1 MLEVFNM
8 LDANVAMPRENRM
21 TYTSRGIPIVGLVI
35 SLVVTN
41 AGAQESQLPRPKAT
55 AMAWVDANQ
64 ATLKQVSDDLWTF
77 SEVGLRE
84 FKSNERLEP
93 ADLETKQMQYLY
105 PEGEAFVF
113 MDTSTYEQVH
123 LQVDQLGENRFYLT
137 DSMMVEVLFYD
148 GRAIGVTPPIFVELK
163 VVQTEPGFKGDTSSN
178 ATKPAKLESGLET
191 NVPLFVNEGEYLKI
205 DTRTGAYVERVKK

>member
-1 MLEVFNM
+1 MYDMSEIRKGLKIKLDGNPYTIIEFQFVKPGKGQSFTRTRVKNM
-8 LDANVAMPRENRM
+8 ITGA
-21 TYTSRGIPIVGLVI
+21 VI
-35 SLVVTN
+35 DRT
-41 AGAQESQLPRPKAT
+41 
-55 AMAWVDANQ
+55 
-64 ATLKQVSDDLWTF
+64 
-77 SEVGLRE
+77 

-105 PEGEAFVF
+105 PEGDAYVF
-113 MDTSTYEQVH
+113 MDTSSYEQVH

-148 GRAIGVTPPIFVELK
+148 GRAIGVTPPIFVVLK
-163 VVQTEPGFKGDTSSN
+163 VTQTEPGFKGDTSSN
-178 ATKPAKLESGLET
+178 ATKPATLESGLET